1 MRVLFVSG
9 VATGGSAR
17 STRELAAAL
26 ASRGHVVGALFGT
39 TDRPRARHVHRRAV
53 NLSVKIER
61 SSWAAPLQAPVS
73 WASGLVGRRPRQAGD
88 PSRADGVETWETIVP
103 ENAFPVVAR
112 AFGPE
117 VVVVS
122 SIDRMSWRRIRP
134 LLARTSTPAVL
145 YVREQNAFGHLTIS
159 RVLPDLLVT
168 NSDAHT
174 SHARSLGFDAVTV
187 PSLVTFDGR
196 IVESTRE
203 HVLYVNPTPLYDL
216 EVALALAHDRPDVRF
231 RFAESTPIEPA
242 EWESLAARVASAP
255 NVELTHFVADP
266 RALYGNARV
275 LLAPYRTNG
284 RPRVVLEAQANGI
297 PVLGSDLPTIREA
310 VGPGGRVVDPDAPR
324 AEWAAAL
331 SELIDS
337 PVRYD
342 RYVEAARAHAGR
354 PEVDPAAIVETF
366 ERELGALVACR
377 A

>member
-1 MRVLFVSG
+1 MRILFVSG

-17 STRELAAAL
+17 STRELAGAL

-39 TDRPRARHVHRRAV
+39 TARPRLRHVHKRAV
-53 NLSVKIER
+53 NLSVKLER
-61 SSWAAPLQAPVS
+61 SPLQAPVM
-73 WASGLVGRRPRQAGD
+73 WATGLIGRRAHPVNGAKGT
-88 PSRADGVETWETIVP
+88 DGVEAWETIVP
-103 ENAFPVVAR
+103 ENSFPAVAR
-112 AFGPE
+112 AFRPD
-117 VVVVS
+117 VVVAS

-134 LLARTSTPAVL
+134 LLAETSTPAVL

-174 SHARSLGFDAVTV
+174 EHARSLGFDAVTV
-187 PSLVTFDGR
+187 PSLVTFDGC
-196 IVESTRE
+196 IVDSTRE
-203 HVLYVNPTPLYDL
+203 RVLYVNPTPLYGLD
-216 EVALALAHDRPDVRF
+216 VALALAHDRPDVRF

-242 EWESLAARVASAP
+242 DWEPLAARVASMR
-255 NVELTHFVADP
+255 NVELTHFVGDP
-266 RALYGNARV
+266 RVLYADARV

-297 PVLGSDLPTIREA
+297 PVLGADLPTIREA
-310 VGPGGRVVDPDAPR
+310 VGPGGVVVAPDAPR
-324 AEWAAAL
+324 AEWAGAL

-337 PVRYD
+337 PERYD
-342 RYVEAARAHAGR
+342 RYVAAARAHAAR